1 MCGVSHILPTLCH
14 NISSL
19 EQQQHAN
26 LLCVAV
32 LLGANEAPAAAVLKT
47 PLQGA
52 HQTILVPKPLNFTKP
67 CHKFL
72 LDSLI

>member
-14 NISSL
+14 SVSSL

-32 LLGANEAPAAAVLKT
+32 LGANEAPTAAVLKT
-47 PLQGA
+47 PLQGT
-52 HQTILVPKPLNFTKP
+52 HQTILAHQSLNVTKP